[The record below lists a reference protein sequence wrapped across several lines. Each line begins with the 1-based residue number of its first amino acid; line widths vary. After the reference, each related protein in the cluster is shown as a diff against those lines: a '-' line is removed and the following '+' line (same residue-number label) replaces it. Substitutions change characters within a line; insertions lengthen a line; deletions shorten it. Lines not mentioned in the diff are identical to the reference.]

1 MAPEPV
7 ASPSKV
13 QHVAAHVVLMLAGQ
27 ESAKEKL
34 GMSMKWPRS
43 ATSLRFR
50 GLGLGFREAH
60 GFRLSSSS
68 EQANSREDVHHGPF
82 LRPWSTEF
90 AWKGPTAE
98 APTLCGEC

>member
-50 GLGLGFREAH
+50 
-60 GFRLSSSS
+60 
-68 EQANSREDVHHGPF
+68 V
-82 LRPWSTEF
+82 
-90 AWKGPTAE
+90 
-98 APTLCGEC
+98 